1 MTERAISGPACRTF
15 LAVVLAAAFLAPNAA
30 VGTALAGTVAA
41 ASSAD
46 LPDVARALSRGASL
60 RLEGAALEGRGDAAG
75 LDLVRFEP
83 VADGA
88 RFVVQAADGP
98 HDAKPALPVYFRGA
112 VDGMAGSVVV
122 LSVHADGEM
131 RGVVSSGDGTWMLS
145 RGAKAGSVLRSR
157 RAERDKVV
165 GSRKF
170 ECETLPNPNPR
181 RRGPVPSAPAPTAA
195 APAAAAP
202 TSTTTPTASAVARLP
217 VSYTAQV
224 AVELDHEFY
233 QTFAPDS
240 DAAILYALD
249 LIAFTGSIGE
259 SEFGMNTQVPFVQ
272 LWTTSSDPYSS
283 GAARLGQV
291 QARWNAPAA
300 TNCGGLDCTSID
312 RTTVLLLSSAPT
324 GGVAYLPG
332 MCDSWHYPSSG
343 YAYAYAGSISGAFD
357 LDAPSA
363 VWDIMV
369 TAHELGHS
377 FGSEHSHCYS
387 PAVDNCYGSESG
399 CYAGPVSQPSG
410 CPGNGQNCGTIMSYC
425 HLLQGGMNNITLTY
439 GAGFGYGVDPD
450 RVPARMLS
458 EIASEAANSPGC
470 LSATDGMIE
479 LEVLKTGSGEGTITS
494 SPSSIDCGTGCR
506 THFDAG
512 TVVTLTATPGPFS
525 QFTGWSGDA
534 DCSDGSVTMDA
545 ALSCVAN
552 FDGNCGA
559 GNENCDDGD
568 PCTED
573 SCPAD
578 DHCENLGV
586 PRDPGLCLDASK
598 TALKITNSADPA
610 GDKMSW
616 QWSSGEAFGQAD
628 LGDPSSATDYR
639 LCFYDETGSVTSL
652 AGSLWIPAGSSN
664 WRNLSPKGWSWKD
677 SAGAFDG
684 IRKIQLKTGPYGMTK
699 VKVSASGSSLALPAP
714 YSGAELFDQDSAVTV
729 QLFAGDTTCWSSS
742 FSAAGTSLNSP
753 TGFKARGG

>member
-1 MTERAISGPACRTF
+1 MTDLAISGPARRTF
-15 LAVVLAAAFLAPNAA
+15 LSVVFAAAFLPPILA
-30 VGTALAGTVAA
+30 VGTASAGTVAA

-46 LPDVARALSRGASL
+46 LPDVARALPRGASL
-60 RLEGAALEGRGDAAG
+60 RLEGAALDGRSDAAG

-98 HDAKPALPVYFRGA
+98 HEVKPPVPAYFRGA
-112 VDGMAGSVVV
+112 VDGMAGSVAV
-122 LSVHADGEM
+122 LSVHADGEV

-181 RRGPVPSAPAPTAA
+181 RRGAGPNASAQTAGAPTAVA
-195 APAAAAP
+195 T
-202 TSTTTPTASAVARLP
+202 TSTPTTAGAALRLP
-217 VSYTAQV
+217 IAYTAQV
-224 AVELDHEFY
+224 AIELDYDFY

-249 LIAFTGSIGE
+249 LMAFTGSIGE
-259 SEFGMNTQVPFVQ
+259 SELGMNTQVPFVQ

-283 GAARLGQV
+283 GSARLGQV
-291 QARWNAPAA
+291 QGRWNAPAA
-300 TNCGGLDCTSID
+300 TNCGGLDCTGID
-312 RTTVLLLSSAPT
+312 RTTVILLSSAPT
-324 GGVAYLPG
+324 GGVSYLPG
-332 MCDSWHYPSSG
+332 MCDSWHFPTSS

-377 FGSEHSHCYS
+377 FGSEHTHCYD
-387 PAVDNCYGSESG
+387 PPIDGCYNGDSG
-399 CYAGPVSQPSG
+399 CYAGAQSLPSG

-425 HLLQGGMNNITLTY
+425 HLLTGGMSNISLTF
-439 GAGFGYGVDPD
+439 GAGFGYGVDPG
-450 RVPARMLS
+450 RVPAAMLA
-458 EIASEAANSPGC
+458 EIASEAGSSPGC
-470 LSATDGMIE
+470 LTATDGMVE
-479 LEVLKTGSGEGTITS
+479 LEVSKTGSGAGTVTS
-494 SPSSIDCGTGCR
+494 SPSAIDCGTGCR
-506 THFDAG
+506 THLDAG
-512 TVVTLTATPGPFS
+512 TVVTLTATPGAFS

-534 DCSDGSVTMDA
+534 DCSDGSVTLDSA
-545 ALSCVAN
+545 RSCIAN

-586 PRDPGLCLDASK
+586 PRDPGLCFEASK

-616 QWSSGEAFGQAD
+616 QWSAGEAFAQAD
-628 LGDPSSATDYR
+628 LGDPSSTTDYR
-639 LCFYDETGSVTSL
+639 LCLYDETGGVTRL
-652 AGSLWIPAGSSN
+652 ASSLWIPAGSPN

-677 SAGAFDG
+677 STGAFDG
-684 IRKIQLKTGPYGMTK
+684 LRKIQLKTGGFASTK
-699 VKVSASGSSLALPAP
+699 VKVSASGSSLPLPAP
-714 YSGAELFDQDSAVTV
+714 YSGAELFDQDPAVTV
-729 QLFAGDTTCWSSS
+729 QLFAGDTACWTSS

-753 TGFKARGG
+753 TGFKASGD